1 MYPMAKS
8 SMIIKSVSNLRNN
21 FRGEESS
28 HIWQFS
34 RVGGVNRV
42 NIETGQDLLNL
53 CNLDQKLW
61 TALSC
66 PVHGL
71 EIDPKTLELI
81 DKDSDERIRVPEVL
95 EAVRWLLSLIKDPDE
110 VIKGNSS
117 LPLSSINDN
126 CEEGQKLLA
135 SARHILN
142 NLGLPEDKSITVEQ
156 SSDTVRIFKDTKFNG
171 DGIITEDSTE
181 DESVKKIIND
191 IIISVGSLT
200 DRNGKEGVSIDQVNL
215 FYKSLEEFSSWYAI
229 AEANPKIILPFGEL
243 TAEALKAYEA
253 VKSKIGDYFLR
264 CRLVDFD
271 SESAFALNSLLK
283 RYEGINDKDLTL
295 CIDEI
300 AGFPLSK
307 IEANQPLQLNKHI
320 NPAWVH
326 AMERFKEFVIKPLF
340 PNRLE
345 LTEAEWMMI
354 EDKFTPYVNWQTE
367 KVGTLVESIGLLT
380 IRDLLS
386 GSSKETLVS
395 LIEQDKALEGEFNN
409 VLLVNKLTRYYRDL
423 YKLLKNYVTFFDFYS
438 PHSKAIF
445 QAGSLYIDQRCCNLC
460 IKVSDMNKHN
470 IIARSSGLCLIYCS
484 CFSKTRNESM
494 IIAAALTDG
503 DIDNI
508 EIGRNAI
515 FYDRQG
521 DDWDA
526 TIIKVID
533 NPISIRQAFWSPYR
547 KVSRFISK
555 QIEKVASSKEKDI
568 DATAAS
574 KIEQTSTRVDSG
586 LKESVNRPSESMV
599 QASSSQSQPF
609 DIGKFVGIFAA
620 ISLAIGAIGT
630 AIASILTGFFG
641 LALWK
646 MPLAFA
652 GVIICISGPSM
663 IIAWFKLRKRNLAPL
678 LDANGWAINA
688 RATINIPFGNT
699 LTHLAAL
706 PENSKLNLLDPFD
719 QKKKPIVPI
728 IIISVA
734 IIALVIWGL
743 LHWEILHF

>member
-1 MYPMAKS
+1 MAKS
-8 SMIIKSVSNLRNN
+8 SIIIKSVNTLKKN

-42 NIETGQDLLNL
+42 NIETAQDLLNL

-110 VIKGNSS
+110 IIKGNSS

-126 CEEGQKLLA
+126 CEEGRNLIA
-135 SARHILN
+135 SARQILM
-142 NLGLPEDKSITVEQ
+142 NLGLPDQTNITVEQ
-156 SSDTVRIFKDTKFNG
+156 SSDTELIFKDTKFNG

-181 DESVKKIIND
+181 DEGVKKVINEIIV
-191 IIISVGSLT
+191 SVGSLK
-200 DRNGKEGVSIDQVNL
+200 DRNGKDGVSIDQVNL
-215 FYKSLEEFSSWYAI
+215 FYQSLAEYSSWFAI

-243 TAEALKAYEA
+243 IADALKAYEA

-295 CIDEI
+295 CLDEI

-320 NPAWVH
+320 NPAWVTSI
-326 AMERFKEFVIKPLF
+326 ERFKEYVVKPLF
-340 PNRLE
+340 PNKHE
-345 LTEAEWMMI
+345 LTEAEWLMI
-354 EDKFTPYVNWQTE
+354 ADKFTPYINWQAE
-367 KVGTLVESIGLLT
+367 KVGTLVEAIGLLT

-395 LIEQDKALEGEFNN
+395 LIEQDKALEDEFNN

-445 QAGSLYIDQRCCNLC
+445 QAGSLYIDQRCCDLC

-484 CFSKTRNESM
+484 CFSKTKNESM

-652 GVIICISGPSM
+652 GIIICISGPSM
-663 IIAWFKLRKRNLAPL
+663 VIAWFKLRKRNLAPL

-728 IIISVA
+728 IIISVT
-734 IIALVIWGL
+734 IISLVIWGL
-743 LHWEILHF
+743 WHWEILNF